1 VNGSETTPLFKFLK
15 EKKSGFLGTARIKWN
30 FTKFLIGRDGQ
41 VLQRYGPTT
50 SPFSF
55 EVLSPSLFLSMEPLG
70 SFHFNFHISVLNI
83 MGSIYMII
91 IST

>member
-15 EKKSGFLGTARIKWN
+15 EKKSGFLGSSRIKWN

-55 EVLSPSLFLSMEPLG
+55 EVLSPSLFLSMEPWLI
-70 SFHFNFHISVLNI
+70 SF
-83 MGSIYMII
+83 
-91 IST
+91 